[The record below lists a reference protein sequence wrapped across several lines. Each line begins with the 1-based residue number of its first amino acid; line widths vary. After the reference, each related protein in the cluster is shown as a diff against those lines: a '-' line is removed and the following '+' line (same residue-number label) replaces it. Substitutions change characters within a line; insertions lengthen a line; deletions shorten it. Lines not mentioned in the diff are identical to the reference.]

1 MGKKDDSHSARANS
15 GKSLIESVLAPGE
28 RNIDSDSVLMWAVR
42 SVRFLGCPADFL
54 TGAGV
59 LGSEELAPGVMVLGI
74 ALRLSGACAF
84 GISDSDSDSSK
95 IITIWHSDCDGL
107 RLITTRILI
116 IDTYFVLPSASTD
129 NRRYEFG
136 LKIF

>member
-74 ALRLSGACAF
+74 ALRLSGACADEAF

-95 IITIWHSDCDGL
+95 IITICAQRL
-107 RLITTRILI
+107 RWVKADNNK
-116 IDTYFVLPSASTD
+116 DTDYRHLLRSSECFH
-129 NRRYEFG
+129 G
-136 LKIF
+136 Q